1 MLLEENISVI
11 HMIAFLY
18 RKQSTYLNDKLKEYG
33 LNAGLYP
40 VLITIYKNEDLIQEE
55 IAKRIG
61 LTKSTITRNLKKLE
75 NKGFIKRIPNKRTKI
90 IKITEKGKITVKK
103 IMDLDEKW
111 DEKIIEIIGK
121 NEYNN
126 FLNDLQKISEELIG
140 IEVFKT

>member
-75 NKGFIKRIPNKRTKI
+75 EKGLIRRYKVKQKSHV
-90 IKITEKGKITVKK
+90 KVTEKGKEIS
-103 IMDLDEKW
+103 
-111 DEKIIEIIGK
+111 EKIIDYDKQWDDQLKEISMDDYEK
-121 NEYNN
+121 
-126 FLNDLQKISEELIG
+126 LKKILEKYTL
-140 IEVFKT
+140 TLM

>member
-75 NKGFIKRIPNKRTKI
+75 EKGLIRRYKVKQKSHV
-90 IKITEKGKITVKK
+90 KLTEKGKEISEK
-103 IMDLDEKW
+103 IIDYDKQW
-111 DEKIIEIIGK
+111 DEKLK
-121 NEYNN
+121 
-126 FLNDLQKISEELIG
+126 KISTKDYEKLKDSLENYTITM
-140 IEVFKT
+140 I